1 MAYVKHRFISKSGR
15 MIPDILEI
23 ANTFALAGFLAIVD
37 IGKSFDSINH
47 CFLLQF
53 SKNSNWYIFC
63 WLN

>member
-1 MAYVKHRFISKSGR
+1 

-53 SKNSNWYIFC
+53 SKNSNWYRFC